1 MDDETSIAHSFA
13 WLFDFYFVESIEL
26 NESFEKT
33 IDSKGD
39 DETLPLLYFT
49 VINCLSSPKGIDRL
63 IHNAP
68 DLLLSIS
75 TFKFPSPF

>member
-1 MDDETSIAHSFA
+1 MKHILS
-13 WLFDFYFVESIEL
+13 
-26 NESFEKT
+26 
-33 IDSKGD
+33 
-39 DETLPLLYFT
+39 YFT
-49 VINCLSSPKGIDRL
+49 VANCLSSPKGIDRL